1 MMTNTKMDE
10 YLQRIENINLYLA
23 DDKQLGLIEEPD
35 RINLVSWLAW
45 YHDGRTEEM
54 EELER
59 EEKINIIA
67 VDSKERER
75 DEIETL
81 LTGMENIIE
90 WRRNK
95 PFKW

>member
-1 MMTNTKMDE
+1 MDE

-35 RINLVSWLAW
+35 RLNLVSGLAW